1 MKYKNFSLLIVAGGK
16 SSRLGTDKR
25 FVEVGG
31 VSLLENIIFKASKC
45 NFNEIFLCVEDN
57 LPVFNRFEPLGIKI
71 IVDEVKNSGPMAAL
85 AVGLSKIPND
95 WALAVSTDMP
105 FFDFDALEPITNKIS
120 DVQAVIPIC
129 GGKNQM
135 LAAFYHKNLA
145 KIFSNELLSGQR
157 KLFNAIKKIPH
168 EFVEI
173 PREEVFFNV
182 NTRADLILARG
193 RAENLNRTPIISI
206 VAPESGT
213 GKTTFI
219 EKLVKIFSAQ
229 KIRVGV
235 IKSDAHGF
243 NLDVEGKDSYKFQS
257 AGAKSVAVVS
267 PNGYFLVENTSERE
281 NFFSIA
287 EKMNVDLILT
297 ESRTKNIFPTI
308 SLWRGL
314 GEVIINKKIAAIFT
328 SEPQKSDDIYQFD
341 INDMI
346 SAEKILK
353 FLAGFCLST

>member
-31 VSLLENIIFKASKC
+31 VSLLENIINKAAKC
-45 NFNEIFLCVEDN
+45 NFNEIFLCVEEN
-57 LPVFNRFEPLGIKI
+57 LPAFNHFEPLGIKI
-71 IVDEVKNSGPMAAL
+71 LVDEVKNSGPMAAL
-85 AVGLSKIPND
+85 AVGLSKIHND
-95 WALAVSTDMP
+95 WALAVSIDMP
-105 FFDFDALEPITNKIS
+105 FFDFDDLEPLTNKIS
-120 DVQAVIPIC
+120 EVQAVIPIC
-129 GGKNQM
+129 GSKNQM

-145 KIFSNELLSGQR
+145 EIFSNELASGQR

-193 RAENLNRTPIISI
+193 RAENLNRKPIISI

-213 GKTTFI
+213 GKTTLI
-219 EKLVKIFSAQ
+219 EKLVKILYEQ

-243 NLDVEGKDSYKFQS
+243 NIDVEGKDSWKFQS

-281 NFFSIA
+281 NFLSIA

-308 SLWRGL
+308 SLWRGR
-314 GEVIINKKIAAIFT
+314 GEVIKNEKIAAIFT

-346 SAEKILK
+346 SAEKIVK
-353 FLAGFCLST
+353 FLAGY

>member
-31 VSLLENIIFKASKC
+31 VSLLENIINKASKC
-45 NFNEIFLCVEDN
+45 NFNEIFLCVEEN
-57 LPVFNRFEPLGIKI
+57 LPAFSHFEPLGIKI
-71 IVDEVKNSGPMAAL
+71 LVDKVKNSGPMAAL
-85 AVGLSKIPND
+85 AVGLSKIRND

-105 FFDFDALEPITNKIS
+105 FFDFDALEPLINKIS
-120 DVQAVIPIC
+120 DSQAVIPTC

-145 KIFSNELLSGQR
+145 EIFSNELASGQR
-157 KLFNAIKKIPH
+157 KIFNAIKKIPH
-168 EFVEI
+168 EFIEI
-173 PREEVFFNV
+173 PREESFFNV

-206 VAPESGT
+206 VAPQSGT

-219 EKLVKIFSAQ
+219 EKLVKILSAQ

-243 NLDVEGKDSYKFQS
+243 NLDIEGKDSWKFQS

-267 PNGYFLVENTSERE
+267 PNGYFLIENTSERE
-281 NFFSIA
+281 NFLSIA
-287 EKMNVDLILT
+287 EKMNVDLVLT

-308 SLWRGL
+308 SLWRGR
-314 GEVIINKKIAAIFT
+314 GEVIKNEKIAAIFT

-346 SAEKILK
+346 SAEKICK
-353 FLAGFCLST
+353 FLAGIR

>member
-1 MKYKNFSLLIVAGGK
+1 
-16 SSRLGTDKR
+16 
-25 FVEVGG
+25 
-31 VSLLENIIFKASKC
+31 
-45 NFNEIFLCVEDN
+45 
-57 LPVFNRFEPLGIKI
+57 
-71 IVDEVKNSGPMAAL
+71 MAAL
-85 AVGLSKIPND
+85 AVGLSKIHND

-105 FFDFDALEPITNKIS
+105 FFDFDALEPLTDKIS
-120 DVQAVIPIC
+120 YVQAVIPIC

-145 KIFSNELLSGQR
+145 EIFSNELASGQR

-168 EFVEI
+168 EFIEI
-173 PREEVFFNV
+173 PREESFFNV

-206 VAPESGT
+206 VAPQSGT

-219 EKLVKIFSAQ
+219 EKLVKILSAQ

-243 NLDVEGKDSYKFQS
+243 NLDIEGKDSWKFQS

-267 PNGYFLVENTSERE
+267 PNGYFLIENTSERE
-281 NFFSIA
+281 NFLSIA
-287 EKMNVDLILT
+287 EKMNVDLVLT

-308 SLWRGL
+308 SLWRGR
-314 GEVIINKKIAAIFT
+314 GEVIKNEKIAAIFT

-346 SAEKILK
+346 SAEKICK
-353 FLAGFCLST
+353 FLAGIR

>member
-31 VSLLENIIFKASKC
+31 VSFIENIINKVSKC
-45 NFNEIFLCVEDN
+45 NFNEIFLCVEEN
-57 LPVFNRFEPLGIKI
+57 LPAFSHFEPLGIKI
-71 IVDEVKNSGPMAAL
+71 LVDKVKNSGPMAAL
-85 AVGLSKIPND
+85 AVGLSKIRND

-105 FFDFDALEPITNKIS
+105 FFDFDALEPLINKIS
-120 DVQAVIPIC
+120 DSQAVIPTC

-145 KIFSNELLSGQR
+145 EIFSNELASGQR
-157 KLFNAIKKIPH
+157 KIFNAIKKIPH
-168 EFVEI
+168 EFIEI
-173 PREEVFFNV
+173 PREESFFNV

-206 VAPESGT
+206 VAPQSGT

-219 EKLVKIFSAQ
+219 EKLVKILSAQ

-243 NLDVEGKDSYKFQS
+243 NLDIEGKDSWKFQS

-267 PNGYFLVENTSERE
+267 PNGYFLIENTSERE
-281 NFFSIA
+281 NFLSIA
-287 EKMNVDLILT
+287 EKMNVDLVLT

-308 SLWRGL
+308 SLWRGR
-314 GEVIINKKIAAIFT
+314 GEVIKNEKIAAIFT

-346 SAEKILK
+346 SAEKICK
-353 FLAGFCLST
+353 FLAGIR

>member
-31 VSLLENIIFKASKC
+31 VSLLENIINKAVKL
-45 NFNEIFLCVEDN
+45 NFNEIFLCVEGN
-57 LPVFNRFEPLGIKI
+57 LQSFNHFEPLGIKI
-71 IVDEVKNSGPMAAL
+71 LVDEVKNSGPMAAL
-85 AVGLSKIPND
+85 AVGLSKIRND

-105 FFDFDALEPITNKIS
+105 FFDFEALEPLIEKIS

-135 LAAFYHKNLA
+135 LAAFYHKNLS
-145 KIFSNELLSGQR
+145 KIFSNELASSQL

-182 NTRADLILARG
+182 NTRSDLILARG
-193 RAENLNRTPIISI
+193 RAENLNRKPIISI
-206 VAPESGT
+206 VAPQSGT

-219 EKLVKIFSAQ
+219 EKLVKIFSEQ

-243 NLDVEGKDSYKFQS
+243 NLDIEGKDSYKFQS

-267 PNGYFLVENTSERE
+267 PNGYFLVERVE
-281 NFFSIA
+281 NQNFLSIA

-308 SLWRGL
+308 SLWREL
-314 GEVIINKKIAAIFT
+314 GEVIKNEKIAAIFT

-346 SAEKILK
+346 SAEKICK
-353 FLAGFCLST
+353 FLAGIR